1 MKCLPKK
8 PHKIEFPQQ
17 SGISSYFQGLS
28 QTTVGLSGNF
38 THNVYVYVADYIFF
52 FVVASSQNFSSHLTW

>member
-1 MKCLPKK
+1 MKCLPHKK
-8 PHKIEFPQQ
+8 TTQHRISPK

-38 THNVYVYVADYIFF
+38 THNFWKKNIMFMF
-52 FVVASSQNFSSHLTW
+52 M